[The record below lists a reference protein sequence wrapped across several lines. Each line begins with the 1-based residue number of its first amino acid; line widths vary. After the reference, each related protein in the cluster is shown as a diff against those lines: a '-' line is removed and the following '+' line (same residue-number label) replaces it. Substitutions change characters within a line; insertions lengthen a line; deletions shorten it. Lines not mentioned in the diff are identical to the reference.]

1 MPVFCAVKY
10 MLCIRENWLLC
21 CRLIVPEKF
30 ELCYHAVVYGNSS
43 VNIDKLQHL
52 QSD

>member
-1 MPVFCAVKY
+1 VPVFCAVKY